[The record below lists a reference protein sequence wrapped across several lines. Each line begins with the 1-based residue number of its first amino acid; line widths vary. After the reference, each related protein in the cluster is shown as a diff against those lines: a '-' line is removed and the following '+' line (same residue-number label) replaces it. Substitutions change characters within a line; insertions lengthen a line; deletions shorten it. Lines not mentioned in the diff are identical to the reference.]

1 MKLFLSTDFEGT
13 SGIVAWEQIIE
24 GSAEYEQGRRLLTDE
39 VNAVINGAAE
49 GGATEFVVNDSH
61 HYMRNLHPQDLR
73 GHATLITGRH
83 KPLYMMEGLDASFD
97 GVCFISYHGSIGAE
111 HAVLSHT
118 YNPGAIWE
126 MPYRILCNGVQQEGA
141 KLSPALASELFCY
154 VPLHKIRYGVIWE
167 VRINGEVVG
176 ESGINALVAA
186 HYSVPIIFVSGDAI
200 TAQEAQNIAPHAEK
214 VIVKQSIGR
223 FAASHTHPI
232 VACELL
238 HAGAQRAVYNIGTM
252 RPPEFKQPVSLEVT
266 FLVADM
272 AEMACWVRG
281 VERVAART
289 IKFSGDSLLDLY
301 RMFVTVVTLTRA
313 LVDR

>member
-39 VNAVINGAAE
+39 VNAVINGAIEA
-49 GGATEFVVNDSH
+49 GATEFIVNDSH
-61 HYMRNLHPQDLR
+61 HHMRNLHPQDLR

-83 KPLYMMEGLDASFD
+83 KPLYMMEGIDASFD
-97 GVCFISYHGSIGAE
+97 GICFVSYHGSIGAE

-126 MPYRILCNGVQQEGA
+126 
-141 KLSPALASELFCY
+141 
-154 VPLHKIRYGVIWE
+154 

-186 HYSVPIIFVSGDAI
+186 HYGVPIIFVSGDKV
-200 TAQEAQNIAPHAEK
+200 TAQEAQRIAPNAEK
-214 VIVKQSIGR
+214 VVVKQSLGR
-223 FAASHTHPI
+223 FAAANLHPT

-238 HAGAQRAVYNIGTM
+238 RAGATRAVRNLDTM
-252 RPPEFKQPVSLEVT
+252 HPPEFKQPVSLEVS

-272 AEMACWVRG
+272 AEMALWVRG
-281 VERVAART
+281 VEGVGPRT
-289 IKFSGDSLLDLY
+289 VVLASENLLDLY